1 MAKIHFLNVE
11 EGDCTIIQHQDGKVT
26 MIDVCNADA
35 SEERHIVKAL
45 ESESLI
51 GGIKG
56 NFHQKDHPTN
66 PVDYLQDLGVTSI
79 FRYIQTHPDMD
90 HLDGLDAIASSF
102 EIVNFWDTRNTKQA
116 EFEANGRQGK
126 YKKVDWDRYQAMRKS
141 KSSPK
146 ALHFYD
152 GEVNVYYAA
161 DEKGPKPDDY
171 IQILSPTP
179 ELVTQANGDGKWNDC
194 SYVIL
199 YHICGRKVLFMGDAD
214 MRTINHL
221 LENHIDDISDI
232 DVLIAPHHGR
242 DSDKDFSFLDTMK
255 PKLTLFGNVPN
266 KDAAHREWT
275 NRGLLHITNNQAG
288 NILLDIS
295 TLGIIVAVSNQTFAN
310 KMTQASVKHD
320 ALKYSLMDYWRLG
333 TLKMKKHEG

>member
-1 MAKIHFLNVE
+1 MARIHFLNVE
-11 EGDCTIIQHQDGKVT
+11 EGDCTIIQHQDGKIS
-26 MIDVCNADA
+26 MIDVCSADA
-35 SEERHIVKAL
+35 SEERLFTKAL
-45 ESESLI
+45 ESESLT

-66 PVDYLQDLGVTSI
+66 PVDYLRDLRVTSI

-90 HLDGLDAIASSF
+90 HMDGLDAIASSF
-102 EIVNFWDTRNTKQA
+102 DIVNFWDTKNTKQT
-116 EFEANGRQGK
+116 EFDAKGRQGK
-126 YKKVDWDRYQAMRKS
+126 YKKADWDRYQTMRKS
-141 KSSPK
+141 KLSPT
-146 ALHFYD
+146 ALYFYD
-152 GEVNVYYAA
+152 GNVNVYYAA
-161 DEKGPKPDDY
+161 DDNGPKQDDY

-221 LENHIDDISDI
+221 LENHKDDITDI

-266 KDAAHREWT
+266 KDAAHAEWN

-295 TLGIIVAVSNQTFAN
+295 SLGIIVAVSNQTFAN
-310 KMTQASVKHD
+310 RMTQASVKHD